1 MLYYIHTGFR
11 NTNASKLCFCLQF
24 VPPMP
29 AEVEAKALGLLQAL
43 QAECCEAGA
52 WVENKGTVLAF
63 HHEAWRDRAALGNYC
78 QVGARELYSRL
89 QSRGGRRNCWA
100 GRGS

>member
-1 MLYYIHTGFR
+1 
-11 NTNASKLCFCLQF
+11 
-24 VPPMP
+24 MP

-63 HHEAWRDRAALGNYC
+63 HHEAWRDRAAIEPGRKEKLLGR
-78 QVGARELYSRL
+78 ARQLMREAGFRIGMSDGGLVSRPCLLSFLTELT
-89 QSRGGRRNCWA
+89 C
-100 GRGS
+100 